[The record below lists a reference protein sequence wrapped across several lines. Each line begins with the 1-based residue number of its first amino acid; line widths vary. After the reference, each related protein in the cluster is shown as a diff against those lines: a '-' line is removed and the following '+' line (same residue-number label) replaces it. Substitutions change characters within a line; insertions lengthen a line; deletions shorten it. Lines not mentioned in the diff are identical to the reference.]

1 MGHYRAGTLQRRKGK
16 WYVCVTKPKELT
28 FATDTQARRST
39 GTSDKRQAQ
48 QRQHE
53 LTQAIYDD
61 FDKQLQRTDKFY
73 ESVRH
78 LLEQEGINTKQW
90 YTEGKVETRINL
102 GKLTGVAVSIDDN
115 PVIATVVIKDH
126 VHLCRF
132 LSDIGHS
139 E

>member
-1 MGHYRAGTLQRRKGK
+1 
-16 WYVCVTKPKELT
+16 
-28 FATDTQARRST
+28 
-39 GTSDKRQAQ
+39 
-48 QRQHE
+48 